1 MIPSA
6 KFVSNAISLASGT
19 MIAMQFAGKIANK
32 LVLGI
37 AAPIRWRQWVTTTLN
52 AHQLNTAKERS
63 MGQEKPG
70 DQPPPPPTL
79 VQWWSAKI
87 RSVPGGGLLF
97 ALVPLLI
104 LGYFGWYYYGAEHL
118 DRTLYSLREENIE
131 LTPQPAWI
139 HGDVRA
145 EVYRSGALSHVSLL
159 EPQASATIAHAFD
172 AHTWIKTT
180 NRVRKTSGG
189 KVKVD
194 VVYRKPAAM
203 VYFRRAP
210 AIGSQE
216 GAKPSQASCF
226 PVDEEGFVL
235 PSDDFAPADVHNYF
249 VIFAPGA
256 TPAGGVGMAFGDD
269 RILEA
274 LKLCHLL
281 EPQRTALK
289 LACVYVEADALEQQL
304 GALNSWILRV
314 ETVDNRNIIWGH
326 APGKE
331 TKDEPRV
338 EEKIAS
344 MQTWLQAPAS
354 ASDIAVLDLRF
365 RRSLTQR
372 LVTVPNTGR

>member
-1 MIPSA
+1 
-6 KFVSNAISLASGT
+6 
-19 MIAMQFAGKIANK
+19 
-32 LVLGI
+32 
-37 AAPIRWRQWVTTTLN
+37 
-52 AHQLNTAKERS
+52 
-63 MGQEKPG
+63 MGQEKPA

-79 VQWWSAKI
+79 VESWSARI

-118 DRTLYSLREENIE
+118 DRTLYALREENIE
-131 LTPQPAWI
+131 LTPQPKWI

-145 EVYRSGALSHVSLL
+145 EVYRSAALSHVSLL

-172 AHTWIKTT
+172 AHTWVKST
-180 NRVRKTSGG
+180 NRVRKSSGG

-194 VVYRKPAAM
+194 VVYRKPTAM
-203 VYFRRAP
+203 VYYLRAP

-216 GAKPSQASCF
+216 VAKTSQASCF

-235 PSDDFAPADVHNYF
+235 PSDDFASAEVHNYF

-274 LKLCHLL
+274 LKLCRLL
-281 EPQRTALK
+281 EMQRAALK
-289 LACVYVEADALEQQL
+289 LACIYVHADPLDQQM
-304 GALNSWILRV
+304 GALNSWTLTV
-314 ETVDNRNIIWGH
+314 ETGDKRRIIWGH

-354 ASDIAVLDLRF
+354 ASDIAVLDLRY
-365 RRSLTQR
+365 RRTITQR
-372 LVTVPNTGR
+372 LVTIPNTGR

>member
-1 MIPSA
+1 
-6 KFVSNAISLASGT
+6 
-19 MIAMQFAGKIANK
+19 
-32 LVLGI
+32 
-37 AAPIRWRQWVTTTLN
+37 
-52 AHQLNTAKERS
+52 
-63 MGQEKPG
+63 MGQDKPA

-97 ALVPLLI
+97 AIVPLLI

-118 DRTLYSLREENIE
+118 DRTLYSLREENIQ
-131 LTPQPAWI
+131 LTAQPPWI

-145 EVYRSGALSHVSLL
+145 EVYRSAALSHVSLL

-172 AHTWIKTT
+172 AHTWIKST

-189 KVKVD
+189 RVSVD
-194 VVYRKPAAM
+194 VVYRRPTAM
-203 VYFRRAP
+203 VFYHPTP

-216 GAKPSQASCF
+216 AAKPNRGACF
-226 PVDEEGFVL
+226 PVDEEGYVL
-235 PSDDFAPADVHNYF
+235 PSDDFASAEVHNYF

-274 LKLCHLL
+274 LKLCRLL
-281 EPQRTALK
+281 EPQREALK
-289 LACVYVEADALEQQL
+289 LACIYVQADQLEQQL
-304 GALNSWILRV
+304 GALNSWTLTV
-314 ETVDNRNIIWGH
+314 ETVDKRIIIWGH

-344 MQTWLQAPAS
+344 MQTWLQAPAI
-354 ASDIAVLDLRF
+354 ASDVPKLDLRY
-365 RRSLTQR
+365 RRTLTQR